1 MKNLRKGENGIT
13 LIALVVTIVVL
24 LILAG
29 VTINAVFGNGGVI
42 ERGHEAIFKG
52 EVSSYKDALETEMLG
67 ESIGNEEFSKSSI
80 NAQTTSDIQ
89 KYIPN
94 FDKKYEN
101 VLGISEGELCAGSS
115 ATDKEREWLN
125 DLGIYNAPGGTINIG
140 TFDDNDK
147 YATYQVETGQTIA
160 EAVKQASNE
169 FYHRKRIYDI

>member
-1 MKNLRKGENGIT
+1 MMTKQENERGIT
-13 LIALVVTIVVL
+13 LIALVITIIVL

-29 VTINAVFGNGGVI
+29 VAINAIFRNGGII

-52 EVSSYKDALETEMLG
+52 EVSSYKETLEADILG
-67 ESIGNEEFSKSSI
+67 RSIENDEFSKSSI

-94 FDKKYEN
+94 FDEKYEN
-101 VLGISEGELCAGSS
+101 VLGISEGELCAGSA

-147 YATYQVETGQTIA
+147 YATYQVEAGQTIA

>member
-24 LILAG
+24 LILSG

-52 EVSSYKDALETEMLG
+52 EVSNYKEILEADILRR
-67 ESIGNEEFSKSSI
+67 SIENGEFSRVNI

-89 KYIPN
+89 EYIPS
-94 FDKKYEN
+94 FDEKYEN
-101 VLGISEGELCAGSS
+101 VIGIFEGGLCAGIG
-115 ATDKEREWLN
+115 AKDKELGWLN

-140 TFDDNDK
+140 TFDDNDR
-147 YATYQVETGQTIA
+147 YATYQVQAGQTIA